1 MVGQLIILYR
11 NFTFNATKYAIKCSE
26 VTPACFTVY
35 KVTDLL
41 VVGNIS
47 GYKKKS
53 MSRQSES
60 FRNAQTYAI
69 LKLRFLKV
77 NSDQS

>member
-1 MVGQLIILYR
+1 MTQKSLKKPFRKIKRVMVGQLIILYR

-26 VTPACFTVY
+26 VTPACFIVY

-47 GYKKKS
+47 GYKKKH
-53 MSRQSES
+53 E
-60 FRNAQTYAI
+60 QTE
-69 LKLRFLKV
+69 
-77 NSDQS
+77 

>member
-26 VTPACFTVY
+26 VTLACFTVY

-47 GYKKKS
+47 GYKKKAWAD
-53 MSRQSES
+53 R
-60 FRNAQTYAI
+60 
-69 LKLRFLKV
+69 V
-77 NSDQS
+77 NLLEMHKHTQFWNWDF

>member
-1 MVGQLIILYR
+1 MMGQLIILYR

-26 VTPACFTVY
+26 VTPACF
-35 KVTDLL
+35 TDLL

>member
-1 MVGQLIILYR
+1 MPQNI
-11 NFTFNATKYAIKCSE
+11 
-26 VTPACFTVY
+26 
-35 KVTDLL
+35 TDLL

-47 GYKKKS
+47 GYKKS